1 MPFTCQ
7 RIPYALTI
15 GVDVSSAFRDSETLF
30 NAYELVSSTHFKY
43 FDFVIACVSI
53 KNIAKRCKF
62 MLQQTPAQPVFVDDY
77 YTVSTA
83 FYKTQFVAKLHNED
97 VEDVTTRM
105 KAIMMDLNFCNHLC
119 VSCINVECPVDG
131 FVTASK
137 QFDFVYLLQSFFKRN
152 PDRKVNF
159 IITFNYKQLR
169 TYQQISSALGHIDN
183 FRLAI
188 QLTTNDN
195 NTTTCDSKLF
205 KETTATNIVA
215 VVIPISLFIK
225 NNNGF
230 PVLPKQTQLLLCELF
245 TFKIDVVIKDD
256 ISTTQQLTQSDAYLQ
271 QVYDYY
277 VYVKHLFQNHASFT
291 STFDYVLCHYADVLQ
306 TPLQPLRDDL
316 QSITYEA
323 FEEDKVKYEQ
333 YACAIALAL
342 SDICENA
349 KQQQQLTQ
357 QLNIGVF
364 GGGRGPLIR
373 MVISAIQS
381 VITTHNSKSNSNCNS
396 LSKSNFRVFC
406 VEKNINA
413 FNTLLT
419 LQQHEP
425 HIFGDVLMIHSD
437 MRTFVPSLHNIPH
450 IDICVSELLGS
461 FGDNELSPECL
472 SHITQYMSSYGVMIP
487 QMYTSYVR
495 PVYCLKTWMNI
506 KLSNESYETPF
517 IIKFKKAFYPVEE
530 VKPCFRFTHES
541 GVKQDDTF
549 NQQQSVEFVFDDD
562 NVISGFA
569 GYFEA
574 VLYKDVVMSILP
586 GNKHTSGLN
595 SWFPVFFPS
604 MKEIY
609 VKKNEKLVINV
620 RRVNDT
626 RKVWYEWSFV
636 AENDVYGVN
645 CKVHNSNGD
654 CYAMLL

>member
-15 GVDVSSAFRDSETLF
+15 GLDVSVAFRDSETLF
-30 NAYELVSSTHFKY
+30 NPHELVSSTNFKH
-43 FDFVIACVSI
+43 FDFIVACVSV
-53 KNIAKRCKF
+53 KNIAKRFKF
-62 MLQQTPAQPVFVDDY
+62 MTQPTTPVFVDDY
-77 YTVSTA
+77 YTISSS
-83 FYKTQFVAKLHNED
+83 FYKTQFIAQLHNED
-97 VEDVTTRM
+97 VDDVSTHM
-105 KAIMMDLNFCNHLC
+105 KAIMLDLNFCNHLC
-119 VSCINVECPVDG
+119 VSCISVDCPENG
-131 FVTASK
+131 FTPAK
-137 QFDFVYLLQSFFKRN
+137 QFDFVFLLQSFFKRN

-159 IITFNYKQLR
+159 VITFNYKQLR

-188 QLTTNDN
+188 KLTAADN
-195 NTTTCDSKLF
+195 NNTTCDSKLF

-215 VVIPISLFIK
+215 VVVPISLFVK
-225 NNNGF
+225 NKNGF
-230 PVLPKQTQLLLCELF
+230 PVLSKQIQSLLCELF
-245 TFKIDVVIKDD
+245 TFKIDVVVKDD
-256 ISTTQQLTQSDAYLQ
+256 ISTTQLLTQSETYLQ
-271 QVYDYY
+271 QMYDYY
-277 VYVKHLFQNHASFT
+277 VYIKHLFQNHATFT

-333 YACAIALAL
+333 YACAIALAI
-342 SDICENA
+342 SDICGEVLL
-349 KQQQQLTQ
+349 KQQQQL
-357 QLNIGVF
+357 QLNIGVL

-381 VITTHNSKSNSNCNS
+381 VITTHNSNNANSVC

-425 HIFGDVLMIHSD
+425 HIFADVLMIHSD
-437 MRTFVPSLHNIPH
+437 MRTFVPSLYNIPH

-487 QMYTSYVR
+487 QRYTSYIR

-517 IIKFKKAFYPVEE
+517 IIKFKKAFYPIDE
-530 VKPCFRFTHES
+530 VKPCFSFKHES
-541 GVKQDDTF
+541 GKVECQEEKF

-586 GNKHTSGLN
+586 GNKHTSNLN

-604 MKEIY
+604 AKEVY

-620 RRVNDT
+620 RRVNDM

-636 AENDVYGVN
+636 GENDVYGVN
-645 CKVHNSNGD
+645 YKVHNSNGD